1 MTSTVTHP
9 SPYSEGILELN
20 CLVLGEPR
28 NRIFPVK
35 IAGIESVGALKKAIK
50 DEEKHT
56 FQHID
61 ADALVL
67 WKVSFLVD
75 ESLEEKLGNVVHE
88 QSLSPVEDLSAV
100 FPDCPIRK
108 NLHIVVNRP
117 ALKTAIDS
125 LCLYYE
131 VDFPAMNTQPSVVHD
146 SAFPQQTQ
154 YVSLDDHTKRQF
166 TYVSGATAKLV
177 FFGKTDRDEDICIKF
192 VRSYS
197 KDAHLYCASKGC
209 APALRG
215 FE

>member
-1 MTSTVTHP
+1 
-9 SPYSEGILELN
+9 
-20 CLVLGEPR
+20 
-28 NRIFPVK
+28 
-35 IAGIESVGALKKAIK
+35 
-50 DEEKHT
+50 
-56 FQHID
+56 
-61 ADALVL
+61 
-67 WKVSFLVD
+67 
-75 ESLEEKLGNVVHE
+75 
-88 QSLSPVEDLSAV
+88 
-100 FPDCPIRK
+100 
-108 NLHIVVNRP
+108 
-117 ALKTAIDS
+117 
-125 LCLYYE
+125 
-131 VDFPAMNTQPSVVHD
+131 MNTQPSVVHD